1 MKAVLCSSYG
11 PPENLTLEEIAEPIA
26 GEGEALVEVYAAS
39 LNFPDGLQI
48 QGKYQFQPPM
58 PFTPGSEVGGVGGD
72 ICGGLGIIFFLVL
85 GGFCALMIAIPLMA
99 TGSNLE

>member
-39 LNFPDGLQI
+39 LNFTDGLQI
-48 QGKYQFQPPM
+48 Q
-58 PFTPGSEVGGVGGD
+58 
-72 ICGGLGIIFFLVL
+72 
-85 GGFCALMIAIPLMA
+85 
-99 TGSNLE
+99 